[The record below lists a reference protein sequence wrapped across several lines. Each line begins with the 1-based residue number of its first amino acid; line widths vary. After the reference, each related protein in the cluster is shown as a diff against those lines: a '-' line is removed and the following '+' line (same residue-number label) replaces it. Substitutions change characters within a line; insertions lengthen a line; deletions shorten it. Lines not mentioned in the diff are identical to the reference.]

1 MPRKERSSRARQ
13 RQAFLKELA
22 SDEVVTVTHVGGV
35 TRAVEAVDALK
46 RIQEGKYGWCIDCNL
61 RIPSARLQAK
71 PEAVRCVKCQTEYEY
86 RVTHNSGGDD
96 YDYRQSA

>member
-1 MPRKERSSRARQ
+1 MPIRERTSRARK

-22 SDEVVTVTHVGGV
+22 TEEVVTMAHAGGV
-35 TRAVEAVDALK
+35 SRAVEAVDALR
-46 RIQEGKYGWCIDCNL
+46 RIQEGTYGWCSDCNL
-61 RIPSARLQAK
+61 KIPSARLQAK

-86 RVTHNSGGDD
+86 RTTHRRGDED